1 MSRRSCAVAG
11 LLLVCTAFL
20 PSRAAAADEAQPKY
34 RIEVEAPGELKKILQ
49 QGLPLERWASDPQ
62 MTLELLRRLA
72 AEASADAVQAAATEG
87 YFSAKASYAID
98 DARTPWVV
106 TLKVEPGERTL
117 VQGVQIDF
125 TGPVTQDPQA
135 EPLLNEVRKEWA
147 LRAGMPFTRT
157 AWEDAKS
164 KAVRKLAS
172 WHYAGSR
179 LAASHAQVDSAARR
193 ATLNVTLDSG
203 PAFRFGEVEVRG
215 TQRHPAS
222 LVADFAPQHAGEA
235 YTRQKLD
242 LYVQRLIQSGYFAS
256 ARAEIVADPA
266 KADAAPVQVSVIEA
280 SAKQFEA
287 GVSYNTDHALRL
299 EATQRNSDLFGSGWR
314 EQGTLRWDAL
324 TEEARLSL
332 DTPPSPDASW
342 RSHFVSFKHTTIQNQ
357 ETEEASLGVSYNWA
371 GAGSPSSLIASGHFE
386 RNQVSGGPVDRAD
399 ALYLGFRKAFRQ
411 TDELVQPRRGY
422 FGNVTAGTAPGAL
435 STRAFQRVTGQGT
448 FLFALGRDDD
458 LMLRAEGGRVFAS
471 ARDGIPASFLF
482 RTGGDQTVRGYA
494 FESLGVKLGDAV
506 VGGRSLLIGTVEATH
521 WYGAWGIAGFVDA
534 GNAWDGGKFDPVVG
548 LGTGLR
554 FRTPVGPVR
563 LDLAYGQEEHNFR
576 LHFSVG
582 FVF

>member
-1 MSRRSCAVAG
+1 MCRRLVFALA
-11 LLLVCTAFL
+11 LLWATPLL
-20 PSRAAAADEAQPKY
+20 ADSKY
-34 RIEVEAPGELKKILQ
+34 RIEVEAPGELKKILE
-49 QGLPLERWASDPQ
+49 QGLPLGRWASDPQ

-72 AEASADAVQAAATEG
+72 AEATADAVEAAATEG
-87 YFSAKASYAID
+87 YFSAKASYAVD
-98 DARTPWVV
+98 ETKTPWVL
-106 TLKVEPGERTL
+106 TLKVDAGERTL

-125 TGPVTQDPQA
+125 TGPATQDPDA
-135 EPLLNEVRKEWA
+135 GPLLNEVRKEWA
-147 LRAGMPFTRT
+147 LRDGMPFTRA
-157 AWEDAKS
+157 AWEDAKA
-164 KAVRKLAS
+164 KAVRKLSS
-172 WHYAGSR
+172 WRYAGAR
-179 LAASHAQVDSAARR
+179 LAASHAQVDSAAHR
-193 ATLNVTLDSG
+193 ATLGVTLDSG
-203 PAFRFGEVEVRG
+203 PVFRFGEVEVRG
-215 TQRHPAS
+215 TQRRPAS
-222 LVADFAPQHAGEA
+222 LVADFAPQHPGEE

-256 ARAEIVADPA
+256 ARADIVADPA
-266 KADAAPVQVSVIEA
+266 KADAAPVQVSVIEG

-287 GVSYNTDHALRL
+287 GISYNTDHAVRL
-299 EATQRNSDLFGSGWR
+299 ELTQRNSDLLGSGWR

-324 TEEARLSL
+324 TQEARVSL

-342 RSHFVSFKHTTIQNQ
+342 RSHFTSFKHTTIQNQ
-357 ETEEASLGVSYNWA
+357 ETEEAALGVSYNWA

-386 RNQVSGGPVDRAD
+386 RNQVSGGAVDRAD
-399 ALYLGFRKAFRQ
+399 ALYLGFRKAFRR

-422 FGNVTAGTAPGAL
+422 FGNVTAGTAPAAF
-435 STRAFQRVTGQGT
+435 STRAFQRVTGQAT

-458 LMLRAEGGRVFAS
+458 LLLSAEAGRVFAS
-471 ARDGIPASFLF
+471 ARDGIPTSFLF

-494 FESLGVKLGDAV
+494 FESLGVKVGDAV

-521 WYGAWGIAGFVDA
+521 WYGAWGVAGFVDA
-534 GNAWDGGKFDPVVG
+534 GNAWDGGKFAPAVG

-563 LDLAYGQEEHNFR
+563 LDLAYGQREHSFR